1 MNRDNNMQPYE
12 LLELLEEKLD
22 IFKSFLSATTLL
34 RDDSDLQEMKKIEL
48 LVTKRENCIN
58 VIDWIDGRINRIKN
72 SISTLPGDVMEKIRL
87 LTKAIDDTA
96 TEATHLNKEFET
108 MLIRHRD
115 DTKKQI
121 SKVSQNRNGVKGYAA
136 MARGGNQP
144 VFLNVT
150 S

>member
-1 MNRDNNMQPYE
+1 MNMDDNVKPCE
-12 LLELLEEKLD
+12 LLDLIEEKLTV
-22 IFKSFLSATTLL
+22 FKSFLSATALL
-34 RDDSDLQEMKKIEL
+34 KDATDLQEMKKIEL
-48 LVTKRENCIN
+48 LIVKRENCIN
-58 VIDWIDGRINRIKN
+58 VIDWIDSRINRIKN
-72 SISTLPGDVMEKIRL
+72 SILALPGDVMEKIRL

-115 DTKKQI
+115 DTKKQL
-121 SKVSQNRNGVKGYAA
+121 SKVSQNRNGVKSYAV

-144 VFLNVT
+144 VFLNIT